1 MNEQP
6 EQTKQTQ
13 EATKVTLKEKLKK
26 LFGLY
31 FSFAKI
37 GTFTIGGGLAM
48 MPMMQ
53 KELVDKKKWI
63 TEEELIDYYAVG
75 QSTPGIIAANVATFV
90 GYKQCGIIGGIIA
103 TLGMVTPSLVIIMIL
118 ANLINSIS
126 DYPMVQKALNGIN
139 VAVAALLTSVIV
151 RFAQKTIKNVW
162 NALFMGIAFI
172 LIFFFHV
179 PSFIVILCAIATG
192 IILTV
197 IKVRKEAARAEVTQE
212 NILHEESN
220 GEEK

>member
-1 MNEQP
+1 ME
-6 EQTKQTQ
+6 ET
-13 EATKVTLKEKLKK
+13 EEVTKVTLKEKIKQ

-53 KELVDKKKWI
+53 KELVDKKGWI
-63 TEEELIDYYAVG
+63 SEEELIDYYAVG

-90 GYKQCGIIGGIIA
+90 GYKKCGILGGVVA

-126 DYPMVQKALNGIN
+126 DYPMVQKALKGIN

-151 RFAQKTIKNVW
+151 RFANKTIKNIW
-162 NALFMGIAFI
+162 NAVFMLLAFA

-179 PSFIVILCAIATG
+179 PSFIVILCAIAAG
-192 IILTV
+192 VLITV
-197 IKVRKEAARAEVTQE
+197 VKVHKEK
-212 NILHEESN
+212 